1 MLDKKIAQKIA
12 DEVMKTMGYNI
23 NVMNKNGIIIGSGL
37 SERLGTFHET
47 AMLAICNSMTCEVT
61 EEESKKLQ
69 GVKPGINMPIMNKAG
84 DVIGVVGITGDPD
97 EVRNIGKLVKMT
109 AELIIEQQE
118 TMNRFYAHRNDK
130 EIFLNTLIS
139 EQRTISEEEIMDWG
153 ERIGYNMENHRVAV
167 ILHFGADYQTS
178 EEGVLENVL
187 NQIKQ
192 SGSHSK
198 DDISSVMSGGFIL
211 IFKSLKKTEP
221 WEIEKSINAYLEAV
235 IKNEDFQNMQCY
247 VGSYYLGIK
256 GYVKSYTD
264 AYGMYR
270 SGVYK
275 KNRHIYF
282 SHQHYLWRLYNQM
295 DKETY
300 ALAVDPY
307 IRRIQKYFGK
317 GTDEAMLTMRK
328 IFEHNFRF
336 DLVAG
341 DLFIHKNTVIFRK
354 KKMEECLGFTI
365 NCSSSDNLL
374 FMIILNHFEKLKKIK
389 DQPIR

>member
-12 DEVMKTMGYNI
+12 DEVMNTLGYNI
-23 NVMNKNGIIIGSGL
+23 NVMNKNAIIIGSGL
-37 SERLGTFHET
+37 PERLGTFHET
-47 AMLAICNSMTCEVT
+47 AMFAIRHSVTCEVT
-61 EEESKKLQ
+61 EEEAKKLQ
-69 GVKPGINMPIMNKAG
+69 GVKPGINMPIVDKAG

-118 TMNRFYAHRNDK
+118 TMNRFYTHRNDK

-139 EQRTISEEEIMDWG
+139 EQRTISEEEIRDWG
-153 ERIGYNMENHRVAV
+153 ERIGYNMESNRVAV
-167 ILHFGADYQTS
+167 ILSFTADYQNS
-178 EEGVLENVL
+178 EESMLEKIL

-192 SGSHSK
+192 SDSHLK
-198 DDISSVMSGGFIL
+198 NDISSVMSGGFIL
-211 IFKSLKKTEP
+211 VFKCLKKTEP
-221 WEIEKSINAYLEAV
+221 WEIEKTIKKYLDASISS
-235 IKNEDFQNMQCY
+235 EDAKNMQCF
-247 VGSYYLGIK
+247 VGSYYLGIE
-256 GYVKSYTD
+256 GYVKSYAD

-275 KNRHIYF
+275 RDQHVYF
-282 SHQHYLWRLYNQM
+282 SHQHYFWRLYNQL

-300 ALAVDPY
+300 ALAVEPY
-307 IRRIQKYFGK
+307 IKKIQKYFGK

-328 IFEHNFRF
+328 IIEHHFHF

-354 KKMEECLGFTI
+354 KKMEECLGFPI
-365 NCSSSDNLL
+365 KCGSDDNLL
-374 FMIILNHFEKLKKIK
+374 FMIILNHYEKLKKNK